1 MIKLL
6 HAADLHLD
14 SPITGRSD
22 AQAGYLRRALG
33 SVPGMLA
40 DLCRKEKCNLA
51 VLSGDIFDAPPS
63 SATVR
68 CLKQA
73 LEEMAV
79 PVFIAPGNHDPFTTG
94 CVWDREI
101 WPDNVTVFRQQ
112 TPVRIPLPQLD
123 CEIYGAAFQGMDC
136 PGLLENFRAKGQYKH
151 RIGVF
156 HGDPSHAVS
165 PYNPITAPQVRD
177 SWLSYLALGHIHKA
191 GSFRAGDTLCA
202 WPGCPMGRGFD
213 EPGEKGVILVTLDE
227 KVSARFVPLDTPRFY
242 DLDARVEDDA
252 AKALEKVL
260 PPAGNH
266 HFYRVTLT
274 GSCEPLD
281 LRTLD
286 DSFPQFPNLELRD
299 RTYAHRDP
307 WENAGEDTLEG
318 MFFRKLRDA
327 MEGQSGEECRR
338 IALAAKLA
346 RQILDG
352 QEVALP

>member
-6 HAADLHLD
+6 HAADLHLG

-22 AQAGYLRRALG
+22 NQAAYLRRSLEA
-33 SVPGMLA
+33 VPGMLC
-40 DLCRKEKCNLA
+40 DLCRREQCQLV
-51 VLSGDIFDAPPS
+51 VLSGDIFDTDPS
-63 SATVR
+63 PAAVR
-68 CLKQA
+68 SLKLA

-79 PVFIAPGNHDPFTTG
+79 PVFIAPGNHDPFTPG

-101 WPDNVTVFRQQ
+101 WPQNVTVFRQQ
-112 TPVRIPLPQLD
+112 TPVCIPLPQLD
-123 CEIYGAAFQGMDC
+123 CEVYGAAFPGMDC
-136 PGLLENFRAKGQYKH
+136 PGLLENFRSRGQYRY

-156 HGDPSHAVS
+156 HGDPTHAAS
-165 PYNPITAPQVRD
+165 PYSPVTVPQVRD
-177 SWLSYLALGHIHKA
+177 SGLNYLALGHIHKG

-213 EPGEKGVILVTLDE
+213 EPGEKGVILITLDE
-227 KVSARFVPLDTPRFY
+227 SVSARFVPLDTPRFF
-242 DLDARVEDDA
+242 DLETRVEDDPR
-252 AKALEKVL
+252 KALEQVL
-260 PPAGNH
+260 PAAGNC

-274 GSCEPLD
+274 GSCAPLD

-299 RTYAHRDP
+299 RTHAHRDP
-307 WENAGEDTLEG
+307 WDSAGEDTLEG
-318 MFFRKLRDA
+318 VFFRKLREA
-327 MEGQSGEECRR
+327 MDGQPEEECRR

-352 QEVALP
+352 QEAALP